1 MKRRTL
7 LLTGAGSLGAL
18 IVGFAA
24 LPPRSRLGDPA
35 LLDAPDGVALNGW
48 IRIGLDGQVQLAM
61 ARAEM
66 GQGVHTALTML
77 VAEELDVAVEA
88 VQRVPAGFDAI
99 YGNVAMLLAG
109 LPLHPREREP
119 GQQSTTAVAA
129 EWVLHKL
136 GRELGLNATGGST
149 SVADLWGP
157 LRLAAATA
165 RAKLLGAASLE
176 WRLPVAEMH
185 CRDGVVSHP
194 SGPNARFEALA
205 ARAALTPVS
214 GVEPKPRSAWRV
226 LGRSVPRVDAP
237 AKVDGSARFGL
248 DVRPPGLLFAVI
260 RHAPALGG
268 SPGAVDVAPA
278 MALPGVERVVRLP
291 PYGPLGGADAAM
303 AVVGRSTWHAL
314 QGARALRVQARGRVA
329 GALDSAAIAH
339 TLAATARAG
348 GGHAFYTR
356 GDVDA
361 ALAGAARRVEALYEA
376 PYLAHATMEPPNC
389 TAQVADGRVTL
400 WLPTQVP
407 GLARSVAA
415 RVAGVA
421 EDAVTVHA
429 TYLGGG
435 FGRRLDVDVVAQAVR
450 IAIECGGRPLMLV
463 WPREEDIGHDFYRP
477 AAAAWQRAGLD
488 ADGRLLALDLH
499 GAGDAIVPRW
509 LERVLPA
516 LAGPLDL
523 PDKTTAEGLYDLP
536 YAVPHQRIA
545 HSATHSGV
553 PVGYWRAVG
562 HSHNAFF
569 SEGFIDELA
578 FAAGADP
585 LAFRRALLAEAPR
598 HLAVLDLAAERAGWG
613 TPLPAGRA
621 RGVAL
626 HQSFGSV
633 VAMVVEVSARDAA
646 PHVERVVAAV
656 DCGTV
661 VNPDGVAQQLESALL
676 FGLAA
681 ALHGRIDI
689 EGGVVR
695 QRNLPDLGIVTL
707 ANTPQIETHI
717 VPSERAPSGMG
728 EPGLPPVAPAVANAW
743 YALSGQRLRRLPL
756 VAGGGA

>member
-18 IVGFAA
+18 IVGFGL

-35 LLDAPDGVALNGW
+35 LLDGADGVALNGW
-48 IRIGLDGQVQLAM
+48 IRIGLDGGVQLAM

-77 VAEELDVAVEA
+77 VAEELDVAVAA
-88 VQRVPAGFDAI
+88 VQRVPAGFDTI
-99 YGNVAMLLAG
+99 YGNVAMFVGG

-119 GQQSTTAVAA
+119 GQQTATARVG
-129 EWVLHKL
+129 EWVVRKL
-136 GRELGLNATGGST
+136 ARELGLNATGGST
-149 SVADLWGP
+149 SVADLWQP
-157 LRLAAATA
+157 LRAAAATA

-176 WRLPVAEMH
+176 WRLPVAELR

-194 SGPNARFEALA
+194 SGPRARFEELA

-214 GVEPKPRSAWRV
+214 DVEPKPRSAWRV
-226 LGRSVPRVDAP
+226 LGNPVLRVDAP

-278 MALPGVERVVRLP
+278 LAVPGVERVVRLP
-291 PYGPLGGADAAM
+291 SYGVLGGADAAL
-303 AVVGRSTWHAL
+303 AVVGLSTWHAL
-314 QGARALRVQARGRVA
+314 QGAHALRIEARGRIA

-348 GGHAFYTR
+348 GGHAFYTS
-356 GDVDA
+356 GDVDT
-361 ALAGAARRVEALYEA
+361 ALAGATRRVEALYEA

-389 TAQVADGRVTL
+389 TAQVADDRITL

-421 EDAVTVHA
+421 EDAVTVHS

-435 FGRRLDVDVVAQAVR
+435 FGRRLEVDVVAQAVR
-450 IAIECGGRPLMLV
+450 VALECAGRPLMLV

-477 AAAAWQRAGLD
+477 AAAAWQRAGFD
-488 ADGRLLALDLH
+488 AGGRLLALDLH

-509 LERVLPA
+509 MARALPA
-516 LAGPLDL
+516 FASPLEL

-578 FAAGADP
+578 FAADADP
-585 LAFRRALLAEAPR
+585 VAFRRALLTDAPR
-598 HLAVLDLAAERAGWG
+598 HLAVLDLAAQRAGWG

-626 HQSFGSV
+626 HESFGSV
-633 VAMVVEVSARDAA
+633 VAMVVEVSARNDA
-646 PHVERVVAAV
+646 PRVERVVAAV

-661 VNPDGVAQQLESALL
+661 VNPDGVAQQLESAVL

-689 EGGVVR
+689 EGGVVQ
-695 QRNLPDLGIVTL
+695 QRNLPDIGIVTL
-707 ANTPQIETHI
+707 ADTPVIETHLL
-717 VPSERAPSGMG
+717 PSTRPPSGMG
-728 EPGLPPVAPAVANAW
+728 EPGLPPLAPAVANAW
-743 YALSGQRLRRLPL
+743 FALSGQRLRRLPL
-756 VAGGGA
+756 VAPARP